1 MNITQENEET
11 RIDKSFLIKLNFEL
25 INVSEIESGGDP
37 YHYLYLEFTKGL
49 ALIATQNDS
58 GFYNVDIFDTEK
70 TIRFIYKDDLLLFI
84 NLIKNHIK

>member
-1 MNITQENEET
+1 MNITQENEEI

-49 ALIATQNDS
+49 ALIATQNEFE
-58 GFYNVDIFDTEK
+58 FYNVDIFNTEK
-70 TIRFIYKDDLLLFI
+70 TIRFIYKVDLALFI